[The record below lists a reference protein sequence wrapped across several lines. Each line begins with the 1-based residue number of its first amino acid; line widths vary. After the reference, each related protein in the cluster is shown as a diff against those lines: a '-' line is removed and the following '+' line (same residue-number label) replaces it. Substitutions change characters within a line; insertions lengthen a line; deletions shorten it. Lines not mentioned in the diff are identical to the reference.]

1 MLVTAGDS
9 AADPVPVVIQT
20 PHGLVAAPR
29 VTGRP
34 IGTGQAHRTVLP
46 YPAPGPMRRARLV
59 TMPGRD
65 SATGLPGTGRPF
77 SSRPVGEQVFSRA
90 WAG

>member
-9 AADPVPVVIQT
+9 AADPVPVVIET
-20 PHGLVAAPR
+20 PRGLVAAPC

-34 IGTGQAHRTVLP
+34 IGTGRAHHTVLP
-46 YPAPGPMRRARLV
+46 GWHRDRAAARLV
-59 TMPGRD
+59 AVPGRD
-65 SATGLPGTGRPF
+65 SAIGLPGTGRPF
-77 SSRPVGEQVFSRA
+77 SSGPVCEQVFSRA